1 MIHQIQFENEKSEE
15 VKSFFRDRDFEFK
28 IFPKLN
34 LNEKDEKNYIKLYM
48 VKVMEEFG
56 RYLSYHISDD
66 SEWQYTQTI
75 LKTIL
80 KNL

>member
-34 LNEKDEKNYIKLYM
+34 LNEKGYLLTIEGTEENIEKL
-48 VKVMEEFG
+48 
-56 RYLSYHISDD
+56 ISLMKDND
-66 SEWQYTQTI
+66 IYP
-75 LKTIL
+75 
-80 KNL
+80 